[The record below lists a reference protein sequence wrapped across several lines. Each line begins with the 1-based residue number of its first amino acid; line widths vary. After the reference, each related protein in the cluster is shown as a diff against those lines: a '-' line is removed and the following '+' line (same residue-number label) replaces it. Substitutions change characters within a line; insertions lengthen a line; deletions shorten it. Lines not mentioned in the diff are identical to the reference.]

1 MASLKGL
8 VAIVSKLRVE
18 RANLLNRLKNVDAAL
33 SVLGKLNR
41 GRSYSARKR
50 MSPSR
55 KAKRTAIVQP
65 TRDLGF
71 ELLPELDLNRGGRLR
86 TLEEVERHY
95 IRQVLQGEGGH
106 IESAAR
112 KLGIPRSSLY
122 HKLKRY
128 QRRSA

>member
-18 RANLLNRLKNVDAAL
+18 RANLLNRLKHVDAAL
-33 SVLGKLNR
+33 SVLGKLNDGIPHTALR
-41 GRSYSARKR
+41 RTLSTSARR
-50 MSPSR
+50 RIDPS
-55 KAKRTAIVQP
+55 
-65 TRDLGF
+65 
-71 ELLPELDLNRGGRLR
+71 ELDWNGTGHVR

-95 IRQVLQGEGGH
+95 IRQVLRLEGGH

-122 HKLKRY
+122 HKLKQY

>member
-1 MASLKGL
+1 
-8 VAIVSKLRVE
+8 
-18 RANLLNRLKNVDAAL
+18 
-33 SVLGKLNR
+33 
-41 GRSYSARKR
+41 